1 MAVAV
6 LDCVGPADGA
16 IRIKG
21 RVKAVF
27 QRGERTA

>member
-1 MAVAV
+1 MTATV

-21 RVKAVF
+21 GVKAVS